1 MGKPICAFSN
11 SIYNSRLSHE
21 RPPTGWA
28 LLYALTEVISPLICV
43 YPADCTDFSN
53 NGLGAVTPMSCSVTE
68 TLNGE
73 WELTLVHDIDEFGK
87 WTRLSEGR
95 ILRAPVPA
103 AMTPRVNQVRA
114 QPSGGAMIYRVA
126 TRRDPLRLRSGTGTK
141 YRILGKYKKGTQ
153 VVVLEKTTADWYEVS
168 CPDGKRGYMAAQY
181 LTYVRT
187 ESAPAA
193 AVSEVVEP
201 KMLRDQPFRIYRVVP
216 ELDKITVYARHIF
229 YDLLDN
235 MIQSLKP
242 SSSQTGASV
251 VQSISAACLSEHGF
265 TFYSDLEST
274 AKEVEWEN
282 INPVEALLGEG
293 GAAEKYSGELARD
306 WFDVYLVQR
315 VGTDTN
321 VQIRQGKNLL
331 GISYDVDGTNVTT
344 RILPTGED
352 ADGNRLYLPE
362 RYVDSPNLDRYPSPK
377 WMHLEVSGAKEVK
390 KGEGKKTKAQCY
402 EEMRSAA
409 QAEFDKGCDL
419 PTVTLKVDFINCA
432 DTEEYRQYGF
442 LQNIFLGDAVRVLV
456 KKLGISVSMRMTQYA
471 YDCLT
476 RRYTS
481 VTLGTVADTLEGNT
495 ISSRQ
500 LPAGIITG
508 SKLAINSVGAG
519 QLQSGSVGSLQ
530 IQMAAI
536 QTAHIE
542 TAAITSAI
550 ERENADHSAYQLPP
564 VSFLR
569 AGKKDQ
575 TDATEEIRFNRDRLD
590 TALSSFGVNATI
602 RDVTRGPTVTRY
614 DLELEAGVKLNKI
627 TNLSGDLALAL
638 GVENVRIAPIP
649 DKISTVG
656 IEVPNKIV
664 SAVCLRDI
672 IDSPAFRNAKSKLS
686 FAVGKDIGGNCII
699 GNISKLPHML
709 IAGTTGS
716 GKSVCMNSLI
726 LSLLYKATP
735 DEVRLI
741 MIDPK
746 MVELGIYNGIPH
758 LFIPVVTDPKKA
770 AGALQWAVV
779 EMLKRYR
786 LFSEAQV
793 RDLASYNALQ
803 KNEPDGQTLPQ
814 VVIVIDELADLMLC
828 AAKEVEE
835 SICRVAQM
843 GRAAGMHLIIATQRP
858 SADVITGLMK
868 ANIPSRIA
876 FAVSSSL
883 ESRIILD
890 TSGAEK
896 LIGMGDMLYAPI
908 GTGKPLR
915 VQGSFVS
922 DEEREEVVRF
932 IKQNSE
938 AQYSDDIIAQIE
950 KSAAE
955 ADKKSG
961 PAPEADKP
969 AKSDYDELL
978 PQGVDV
984 ILETKQASVSML
996 QRRLK
1001 LGYSRAARMVDQM
1014 EEMGIVGPFE
1024 GSKPRKI
1031 LITKEQ
1037 WQEMQYVQG
1046 TAPSE
1051 VLQAQTEFADANEEE
1066 PEDDES

>member
-1 MGKPICAFSN
+1 MLAAKAQK
-11 SIYNSRLSHE
+11 LE
-21 RPPTGWA
+21 
-28 LLYALTEVISPLICV
+28 
-43 YPADCTDFSN
+43 
-53 NGLGAVTPMSCSVTE
+53 E
-68 TLNGE
+68 TLRNF
-73 WELTLVHDIDEFGK
+73 H
-87 WTRLSEGR
+87 
-95 ILRAPVPA
+95 
-103 AMTPRVNQVRA
+103 
-114 QPSGGAMIYRVA
+114 
-126 TRRDPLRLRSGTGTK
+126 
-141 YRILGKYKKGTQ
+141 
-153 VVVLEKTTADWYEVS
+153 
-168 CPDGKRGYMAAQY
+168 
-181 LTYVRT
+181 
-187 ESAPAA
+187 
-193 AVSEVVEP
+193 
-201 KMLRDQPFRIYRVVP
+201 
-216 ELDKITVYARHIF
+216 
-229 YDLLDN
+229 
-235 MIQSLKP
+235 
-242 SSSQTGASV
+242 
-251 VQSISAACLSEHGF
+251 
-265 TFYSDLEST
+265 
-274 AKEVEWEN
+274 
-282 INPVEALLGEG
+282 
-293 GAAEKYSGELARD
+293 
-306 WFDVYLVQR
+306 
-315 VGTDTN
+315 
-321 VQIRQGKNLL
+321 
-331 GISYDVDGTNVTT
+331 VD
-344 RILPTGED
+344 
-352 ADGNRLYLPE
+352 A
-362 RYVDSPNLDRYPSPK
+362 
-377 WMHLEVSGAKEVK
+377 
-390 KGEGKKTKAQCY
+390 
-402 EEMRSAA
+402 
-409 QAEFDKGCDL
+409 
-419 PTVTLKVDFINCA
+419 
-432 DTEEYRQYGF
+432 
-442 LQNIFLGDAVRVLV
+442 RVLQV
-456 KKLGISVSMRMTQYA
+456 TQ
-471 YDCLT
+471 
-476 RRYTS
+476 
-481 VTLGTVADTLEGNT
+481 
-495 ISSRQ
+495 
-500 LPAGIITG
+500 
-508 SKLAINSVGAG
+508 
-519 QLQSGSVGSLQ
+519 
-530 IQMAAI
+530 
-536 QTAHIE
+536 
-542 TAAITSAI
+542 
-550 ERENADHSAYQLPP
+550 
-564 VSFLR
+564 
-569 AGKKDQ
+569 
-575 TDATEEIRFNRDRLD
+575 
-590 TALSSFGVNATI
+590 
-602 RDVTRGPTVTRY
+602 GPTVTRY
-614 DLELEAGVKLNKI
+614 EIQPAVGVKVSSIVRLADDIALNLEAKSI
-627 TNLSGDLALAL
+627 
-638 GVENVRIAPIP
+638 RIEAPIP
-649 DKISTVG
+649 GKAAVG
-656 IEVPNKIV
+656 IEVENESV
-664 SAVCLRDI
+664 TMVRLREI
-672 IDSPAFRNAKSKLS
+672 IDSEAFKKSKS
-686 FAVGKDIGGNCII
+686 KITFAVGKDISGNCIVGDI
-699 GNISKLPHML
+699 AKLPHML

-915 VQGSFVS
+915 VQGSYVS

-978 PQGVDV
+978 PQAVDV

-1031 LITKEQ
+1031 LITKQQ

-1051 VLQAQTEFADANEEE
+1051 VLQAQTDFADDNEEE

>member
-1 MGKPICAFSN
+1 M
-11 SIYNSRLSHE
+11 
-21 RPPTGWA
+21 
-28 LLYALTEVISPLICV
+28 
-43 YPADCTDFSN
+43 
-53 NGLGAVTPMSCSVTE
+53 
-68 TLNGE
+68 
-73 WELTLVHDIDEFGK
+73 
-87 WTRLSEGR
+87 
-95 ILRAPVPA
+95 
-103 AMTPRVNQVRA
+103 
-114 QPSGGAMIYRVA
+114 A
-126 TRRDPLRLRSGTGTK
+126 TSSSKKKTGTA
-141 YRILGKYKKGTQ
+141 KK
-153 VVVLEKTTADWYEVS
+153 
-168 CPDGKRGYMAAQY
+168 
-181 LTYVRT
+181 
-187 ESAPAA
+187 SAPAA
-193 AVSEVVEP
+193 KKPASAP
-201 KMLRDQPFRIYRVVP
+201 KKQPAAKAAPAPAPTAPTWPYAIVCIVLSLLAFLGLFHAEGVIIDGFAGFLCGIMGWGFWAFPFAMLLLAWVFVRNPERHFGLRV
-216 ELDKITVYARHIF
+216 
-229 YDLLDN
+229 
-235 MIQSLKP
+235 
-242 SSSQTGASV
+242 
-251 VQSISAACLSEHGF
+251 
-265 TFYSDLEST
+265 T
-274 AKEVEWEN
+274 A
-282 INPVEALLGEG
+282 ALLIAPLFGMIVHLMLCRVAFTAQTFGAIVGQLYDG
-293 GAAEKYSGELARD
+293 GKALTSGG
-306 WFDVYLVQR
+306 VISGGVGYL
-315 VGTDTN
+315 
-321 VQIRQGKNLL
+321 L
-331 GISYDVDGTNVTT
+331 
-344 RILPTGED
+344 
-352 ADGNRLYLPE
+352 
-362 RYVDSPNLDRYPSPK
+362 
-377 WMHLEVSGAKEVK
+377 
-390 KGEGKKTKAQCY
+390 KA
-402 EEMRSAA
+402 
-409 QAEFDKGCDL
+409 
-419 PTVTLKVDFINCA
+419 
-432 DTEEYRQYGF
+432 
-442 LQNIFLGDAVRVLV
+442 
-456 KKLGISVSMRMTQYA
+456 GISVYAALPLTMAAFVLCVLGSM
-471 YDCLT
+471 DL
-476 RRYTS
+476 
-481 VTLGTVADTLEGNT
+481 
-495 ISSRQ
+495 
-500 LPAGIITG
+500 
-508 SKLAINSVGAG
+508 SVGKIAAWSRARREAQYIPDEDVPLLDDDEDEPVPQPLPDPQRSPRRTAPDKPPEKKKRIDIPFDETKAEPDDDPIDPIPVKKPARG
-519 QLQSGSVGSLQ
+519 AKKAAPAEATQNVQPLSVEEAADICGVTVPATQ
-530 IQMAAI
+530 EIQDPPKPSKKAAS
-536 QTAHIE
+536 AAVAAE

-550 ERENADHSAYQLPP
+550 ESENADHSAYQLPP

-575 TDATEEIRFNRDRLD
+575 TDATEEIRFNRDRLN

-627 TNLSGDLALAL
+627 TNLSSDLALAL

-699 GNISKLPHML
+699 GNIAKLPHML

-915 VQGSFVS
+915 VQGSYVS

-978 PQGVDV
+978 PQAVDV

-1031 LITKEQ
+1031 LITKQQ

-1051 VLQAQTEFADANEEE
+1051 VLQAQTDFADVNEEE

>member
-1 MGKPICAFSN
+1 M
-11 SIYNSRLSHE
+11 
-21 RPPTGWA
+21 
-28 LLYALTEVISPLICV
+28 
-43 YPADCTDFSN
+43 
-53 NGLGAVTPMSCSVTE
+53 
-68 TLNGE
+68 
-73 WELTLVHDIDEFGK
+73 
-87 WTRLSEGR
+87 
-95 ILRAPVPA
+95 
-103 AMTPRVNQVRA
+103 
-114 QPSGGAMIYRVA
+114 A
-126 TRRDPLRLRSGTGTK
+126 TSSSKKKTGTA
-141 YRILGKYKKGTQ
+141 KK
-153 VVVLEKTTADWYEVS
+153 
-168 CPDGKRGYMAAQY
+168 
-181 LTYVRT
+181 
-187 ESAPAA
+187 SAPAA
-193 AVSEVVEP
+193 KKPASAP
-201 KMLRDQPFRIYRVVP
+201 KKQPAAKAAPAPAPTAPTWPYALVCIILSLLAFLGLFHAEGVIIDGFAGFLCGIMGWGFWAFPFAMLLLAWIFVRNPREHFGLRV
-216 ELDKITVYARHIF
+216 
-229 YDLLDN
+229 
-235 MIQSLKP
+235 
-242 SSSQTGASV
+242 
-251 VQSISAACLSEHGF
+251 
-265 TFYSDLEST
+265 T
-274 AKEVEWEN
+274 A
-282 INPVEALLGEG
+282 ALLIAPLFGTIVHLMVCRVAFTAQTFGAIVGQLYDCGKELTSG
-293 GAAEKYSGELARD
+293 GVISGG
-306 WFDVYLVQR
+306 VGYL
-315 VGTDTN
+315 
-321 VQIRQGKNLL
+321 L
-331 GISYDVDGTNVTT
+331 
-344 RILPTGED
+344 
-352 ADGNRLYLPE
+352 
-362 RYVDSPNLDRYPSPK
+362 
-377 WMHLEVSGAKEVK
+377 
-390 KGEGKKTKAQCY
+390 KA
-402 EEMRSAA
+402 
-409 QAEFDKGCDL
+409 
-419 PTVTLKVDFINCA
+419 
-432 DTEEYRQYGF
+432 
-442 LQNIFLGDAVRVLV
+442 
-456 KKLGISVSMRMTQYA
+456 GISVYAALPLTMAAFVLCVLGSM
-471 YDCLT
+471 DL
-476 RRYTS
+476 
-481 VTLGTVADTLEGNT
+481 
-495 ISSRQ
+495 
-500 LPAGIITG
+500 
-508 SKLAINSVGAG
+508 SVGKIAAWSRARREAQYIPDEDVPLLDDDEDEPVPQPLPDPQRSPRRTAPDKPPEKKKRIDIPFDETKAEPDDDPIDPIPVKKPARG
-519 QLQSGSVGSLQ
+519 AKKAAPAEATQNVQPLSVEEAADICGVTVPATQ
-530 IQMAAI
+530 EIQDPPKPSKKAAS
-536 QTAHIE
+536 AAVAAE

-550 ERENADHSAYQLPP
+550 ESENADHSAYQLPP

-575 TDATEEIRFNRDRLD
+575 TDATEEIRFNRDRLN

-699 GNISKLPHML
+699 GNIAKLPHML

-915 VQGSFVS
+915 VQGSYVS

-978 PQGVDV
+978 PQAVDV

-1031 LITKEQ
+1031 LITKQQ

-1051 VLQAQTEFADANEEE
+1051 VLQAQTDFADVNEEE